1 MDRED
6 YEISKGQLALLIGG
20 AVSKFVN
27 DTETEN
33 LTINVEVDRP
43 TATFD
48 ETGKRCGN
56 CCWFKFEDI
65 DGWGNC
71 YEGNDNEPVY
81 CGAMP
86 CRNYVSQQQCRHYL
100 AILIQ
105 HNRWRRDDHVPNY
118 HKMVNPTELGKA
130 IDWAINYIKTFMEL

>member
-56 CCWFKFEDI
+56 VIIRVYVEEPNNED
-65 DGWGNC
+65 D
-71 YEGNDNEPVY
+71 ED
-81 CGAMP
+81 
-86 CRNYVSQQQCRHYL
+86 
-100 AILIQ
+100 
-105 HNRWRRDDHVPNY
+105 
-118 HKMVNPTELGKA
+118 
-130 IDWAINYIKTFMEL
+130 